1 MERASPLISS
11 AMALLHTDDL
21 RLRES
26 TQCSLCATRSI
37 GPQLPGLR
45 PDLEGSGRSPLK
57 GELSIDGFVAD
68 MAHCWPHSTFPRH
81 MLWDFARNHGL
92 PASGSQLPERVKSL
106 VLLGRLRRRRSM
118 FGSNY

>member
-1 MERASPLISS
+1 MFVMRNAKYW
-11 AMALLHTDDL
+11 
-21 RLRES
+21 
-26 TQCSLCATRSI
+26 
-37 GPQLPGLR
+37 PQLPGLC

-68 MAHCWPHSTFPRH
+68 MAPFGRTPHFLGHT
-81 MLWDFARNHGL
+81 LWDLARKRGL